1 MAKSVRVS
9 GFTSVQW
16 DKVMTPRIQ
25 DFQVKVAE
33 QALIAAVAKGFD
45 NQPIVVTDGKPHAD
59 YRLVRPFGRIE
70 FIRRPTMADAVLW
83 ALDQLRKRSPVLTG
97 RYVQSHTVLI
107 NGRQIEGDIQ
117 TALANVKPTDRVQI
131 VNPQPY
137 ARKLEGATANK
148 KTGRG
153 QRKAAS
159 KQARS
164 GIYRVVQRGMVQ
176 RYGRSLFVDFKYVKL
191 DTGVKVWGDQGGGYR
206 PSGTRSTVKRVLR
219 DQVYPAIQVY
229 IKA

>member
-1 MAKSVRVS
+1 MAKSTTVS

-16 DKVMTPRIQ
+16 DKVMVPRIQ
-25 DFQVKVAE
+25 DYQVKVAE
-33 QALIAAVAKGFD
+33 EALRAAVAKGFD
-45 NQPIVVTDGKPHAD
+45 RQPVVVTDGRPRAD
-59 YRLVRPFGRIE
+59 YRLVKPYGNIE

-83 ALDQLRKRSPVLTG
+83 ALDQLRRRSPVRSG

-107 NGRQIEGDIQ
+107 NGRQIEGDVR
-117 TALANVKPTDRVQI
+117 AGLAKVKPGDRVQI

-153 QRKAAS
+153 RRKAAS

-164 GIYRVVQRGMVQ
+164 GIYRVVHRALAS
-176 RYGRSLFVDFKYVKL
+176 RFGRSLFVDFKYVKL

-206 PSGTRSTVKRVLR
+206 AGGTKRAVKRVQR
-219 DQVYPAIQVY
+219 DQVYPAIQIY